1 MNELLESRVLGAL
14 RWIDAVT
21 QTPITRPLTVTG
33 TGLRFTR
40 NLSGLTVVTQASGL
54 EAYTRTFDLASLPA
68 DQTVPNGSLAFTAEV
83 VDPSSTYLPR
93 RFTVDL
99 PRDPSPDL
107 LPPDGRRPA
116 GSLFTP
122 IDVALL
128 PAPAARLP
136 AGCAEVRVLI
146 RTPAGQG
153 IRNALARV
161 VATSG
166 GALLGCGLADE
177 RGEVLVAVPGL
188 KHFAPGATEEEVV
201 SVVTEARL
209 EIILPPAGATIV
221 DWTVLRAAAV
231 AAGHTDPQLLQLK
244 PGARISRRFPFAAS

>member
-1 MNELLESRVLGAL
+1 MNELVESRVLGAL

-21 QTPITRPLTVTG
+21 ETPITRPLTVTG
-33 TGLRFTR
+33 AGLRFTR
-40 NLSGLTVVTQASGL
+40 NLSGLTVITHANGL
-54 EAYTRTFDLASLPA
+54 EAYTRTFELAALAPA
-68 DQTVPNGSLAFTAEV
+68 HVVPNGSLTVTADV
-83 VDPSSTYLPR
+83 VDPLGSYLPR
-93 RFTVDL
+93 RFSIEL

-107 LPPDGRRPA
+107 LAPDGRRPV

-122 IDVALL
+122 HQVALL

-161 VATSG
+161 IATNG
-166 GALLGCGLADE
+166 GALLGCGLADG

-209 EIILPPAGATIV
+209 EIILPPADATIV
-221 DWTVLRAAAV
+221 DWTVLRTTAV
-231 AAGHTDPQLLQLK
+231 APGHTDPQPLQLK
-244 PGARISRRFPFAAS
+244 PGLRISRQFPFGGS

>member
-33 TGLRFTR
+33 TGLRFIR
-40 NLSGLTVVTQASGL
+40 NLSGLTVITHANGL
-54 EAYTRTFDLASLPA
+54 EAYTRTFDLTSLPA
-68 DQTVPNGSLAFTAEV
+68 GQAVPNGSLALTAEV
-83 VDPSSTYLPR
+83 ADPSGTYLPR

-122 IDVALL
+122 IEVALL

-146 RTPAGQG
+146 RTPTGQG

-166 GALLGCGLADE
+166 GAVLGCGLADD
-177 RGEVLVAVPGL
+177 RGEALVAVPGL

-209 EIILPPAGATIV
+209 EIILPPADATIV
-221 DWTVLRAAAV
+221 DWTVLRGAAV
-231 AAGHTDPQLLQLK
+231 APGHTDPQPLQLK
-244 PGARISRRFPFAAS
+244 PGARISRRFPFGGS